1 MKGTVLALFC
11 AIALVSAELNQ
22 NGCPINPYV
31 DVLKPHPNCNKY
43 YQCVQGEL
51 YERPCASDLLFN
63 EETQECDWAINVD
76 CGNRPIAPDGSGEA
90 GNDSNASGGSSE
102 SGNNS
107 NSDGER
113 SNEDS
118 ETSESNS
125 SSNESGNDSGN
136 NSGGGNGNPSEA
148 SKICATEGSDGVL
161 VAHENCNQFYKCS
174 EGSPVALDCPV
185 NLLYNYEKEQCDWP
199 ENVNCEGRN
208 QGGNG
213 ENGNDKSVEEADKED
228 GNNDN
233 NGNNNNG
240 GGNGNP
246 SEARE
251 ICAGKGSDGVLVAHE
266 NCNQFYKCSEG
277 SPVALDCPVNLLYNY
292 EKEQCDWPENV
303 NCEGRNQGGNGENG
317 NDKSVE
323 EADKEDGNNDNNGN
337 NNNGGGNGNP
347 SEAREICAGK
357 GSDGVLVAHEN
368 CNQFY
373 KCSEGLPVALDC
385 PVNLLYNYEKEQC
398 DWPENVNCE
407 GRNQGGNGENGNDK
421 SVEDSRSEEA
431 DKEDDV
437 EDSSSKEENEDG
449 NNDNNGN
456 NNNGGGNGNPSE
468 AREICAG
475 KGSDGVLVAHENCN
489 QFYECS
495 GGSPVAFD
503 CPLNLLYN
511 YEKEQCD
518 WPENVN
524 CEGRNQG
531 GNGDN
536 GNDKS
541 VEDSSSEEADNEDG
555 NNDSNNNNNNGGGNG
570 NPSDAPEIC
579 AKEGSDSVLVAHEN
593 CNQYYVCRDGLP
605 VILDCNPNLVFNPDT
620 DQCDWPELVDC
631 GNRRTFTSLN
641 KHLRFVRK

>member
-1 MKGTVLALFC
+1 MAHGFLVDSICCAVLALFC
-11 AIALVSAELNQ
+11 AIALVSAELNE

-43 YQCVQGEL
+43 YQCVQGDL

-76 CGNRPIAPDGSGEA
+76 CGNRPIAPEGSEEA

-107 NSDGER
+107 NSDGENSDAQS

-118 ETSESNS
+118 ETSENNS

-148 SKICATEGSDGVL
+148 SNICAAEGSDGVL

-174 EGSPVALDCPV
+174 EGSPVALDCPL
-185 NLLYNYEKEQCDWP
+185 NLLYNYETQQCDWP
-199 ENVNCEGRN
+199 ENVNCEDRN
-208 QGGNG
+208 QGDNG
-213 ENGNDKSVEEADKED
+213 DNDNDKSVEDSSSGEADKENGVEDNSIEEADKED

-233 NGNNNNG
+233 NGNNG
-240 GGNGNP
+240 DGNGNP

-251 ICAGKGSDGVLVAHE
+251 ICAGEGSDGVLVAHE

-277 SPVALDCPVNLLYNY
+277 SPVALDCPLNLLYNY
-292 EKEQCDWPENV
+292 ENEQCDWPENV
-303 NCEGRNQGGNGENG
+303 NCEGRNEGGNGDND
-317 NDKSVE
+317 NDKNKEDSSSE
-323 EADKEDGNNDNNGN
+323 EADKENGNNDNNDN

-347 SEAREICAGK
+347 SEAREICAGE

-373 KCSEGLPVALDC
+373 KCSEGSPVALDC
-385 PVNLLYNYEKEQC
+385 PLNLLYNFEKEQC
-398 DWPENVNCE
+398 DWPENVICE
-407 GRNQGGNGENGNDK
+407 GRNQGGNDDNSNDK
-421 SVEDSRSEEA
+421 S
-431 DKEDDV
+431 
-437 EDSSSKEENEDG
+437 
-449 NNDNNGN
+449 
-456 NNNGGGNGNPSE
+456 
-468 AREICAG
+468 
-475 KGSDGVLVAHENCN
+475 
-489 QFYECS
+489 
-495 GGSPVAFD
+495 
-503 CPLNLLYN
+503 
-511 YEKEQCD
+511 
-518 WPENVN
+518 
-524 CEGRNQG
+524 
-531 GNGDN
+531 GDN
-536 GNDKS
+536 
-541 VEDSSSEEADNEDG
+541 SSSEEADNEDG
-555 NNDSNNNNNNGGGNG
+555 NNDNNNNNGGGNG

-605 VILDCNPNLVFNPDT
+605 VTLDCNPNLVFNPDT

-641 KHLRFVRK
+641 KHLRFVRIL